1 LIINHGNEIVEHV
14 SPILEVIRIEGD
26 AHVKPTSTTL
36 VVIRVTDAYRTRD
49 IKIPYMALQKTD
61 MFLEYL
67 SKHMVFVKDDFGI
80 LLQRYLH
87 GEVRY
92 LQMNCGTILYYDEL
106 GWQKLGDSNKTEFIL
121 NSYSTAMDRFQYRDD
136 TLSFQNGTLS
146 GQVDFI
152 KSEILPYKETRLAMA
167 LGLASIIAG
176 YTEEYTGIGSLIVNV
191 SGKSSTGKSTI
202 TELAGSFFATP
213 KLSNNGIV
221 RGFNATKNA
230 ILSASEG
237 RKGLPILLDDLN
249 ANRSEHNKRD
259 LIYQLAS
266 NESRARCQNT
276 GDLQEA
282 RSGWSG
288 LVIITSETPMFDDE
302 KVPQG
307 VNARV
312 INLADIVWT
321 QDATHSERIKS
332 GVRNNYGHFGL
343 EFAKIVQKLGVKTIL
358 KLQKDAQ
365 NDIVNK
371 FKEKDELADRIA
383 SKLAVI
389 KVTAD
394 LLKQHF
400 FKNFNA
406 DGVVKDLVKAYD
418 NTMKT
423 RAIEETALEDLKN
436 YLIMNKKHFDV
447 HIEKSAKEH
456 QGELYGAII
465 INKKEQTI
473 NVLKPIFDKF
483 CKEKQ
488 IEEKLR
494 IVKYWAEKGYIKTDK
509 DHNYV
514 KVGALGNVR
523 ALKIHLKYDELKFFQ
538 GDLYEPHCHNCG
550 EALTTTFGS
559 TKQETPIYTYD
570 YDDNFS
576 IEDFMK
582 EGTST
587 NED

>member
-1 LIINHGNEIVEHV
+1 MITNHGDEIVENV

-26 AHVKPTSTTL
+26 AHVKQTSTTL
-36 VVIRVTDAYRTRD
+36 VVLRVTDAYGTTD
-49 IKIPYMALQKTD
+49 IKIPYMALQKPD
-61 MFLEYL
+61 LFVEHL
-67 SKHMVFVKDDFGI
+67 SKYMVFVKNDFGAI
-80 LLQRYLH
+80 LQRYLH

-92 LQMNCGTILYYDEL
+92 LKMTGGTTLYYDEL
-106 GWQKLGDSNKTEFIL
+106 GWQKLGDSKETEFIL
-121 NSYSTAMDRFQYRDD
+121 SSYSTALDRFQYRDD
-136 TLSFQNGTLS
+136 TLSFKNGTLS

-259 LIYQLAS
+259 LVYQLAS
-266 NESRARCQNT
+266 NESRARCQST

-282 RSGWSG
+282 RNGWSG

-321 QDATHSERIKS
+321 QDAAHSERIKS

-343 EFAKIVQKLGVKTIL
+343 EFAKIVQKLGVETIL

-365 NDIVNK
+365 DDIVNK
-371 FKEKDELADRIA
+371 FKEKDELADRLA

-394 LLKQHF
+394 LLKQYF

-418 NTMKT
+418 KTMKT

-447 HIEKSAKEH
+447 HIEKSAKDH

-473 NVLKPIFDKF
+473 NVLRPIFEKF

-494 IVKYWAEKGYIKTDK
+494 ILKYWADKGYIKADK

-550 EALTTTFGS
+550 ESLTTTFGS
-559 TKQETPIYTYD
+559 TKQETPVYVCD
-570 YDDNFS
+570 YDDDFS